1 MSKKISLDFYKA
13 KREGFIKTREE
24 YFNKYIA
31 DTTTGSYYDLLKGAP
46 LLVNVNCEGFYI
58 LESDIEK
65 LMSFFDRMY
74 WFQKGGD
81 YSILRWKR

>member
-1 MSKKISLDFYKA
+1 MSRKISLDFSKA
-13 KREGFIKTREE
+13 KREGLIKTREE
-24 YFNKYIA
+24 YFNKY
-31 DTTTGSYYDLLKGAP
+31 TTNGTKSYCDLMKGAP

-65 LMSFFDRMY
+65 LMSFFDKMY

-81 YSILRWKR
+81 YSILRWRR

>member
-1 MSKKISLDFYKA
+1 MSRKINLDFLKA
-13 KREGFIKTREE
+13 KREGLLKTREE
-24 YFNKYIA
+24 YFNKYV
-31 DTTTGSYYDLLKGAP
+31 TGNTKSYYDLMKGAP

-65 LMSFFDRMY
+65 LMSFFDKMY

-81 YSILRWKR
+81 YSILRWRR